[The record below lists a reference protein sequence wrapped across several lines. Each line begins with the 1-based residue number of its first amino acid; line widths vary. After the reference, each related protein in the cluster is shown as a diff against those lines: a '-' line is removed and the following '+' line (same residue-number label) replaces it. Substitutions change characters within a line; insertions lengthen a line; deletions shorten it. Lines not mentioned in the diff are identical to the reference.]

1 MIKTVGILARRSQ
14 DRPKTGLRWPM
25 IGPRPPKMAPEWLQ
39 RVPRWPKTGPRQ
51 RQDGPRQ
58 AQDAARVAREGAKM
72 AQDRPKTGARYLAPA
87 SQGLKRYL
95 KTWLSASS
103 SSSWKMSPEGPE
115 PPFLYSP
122 FRQKLNKMVGCGL
135 CDDIQTHCGKA

>member
-1 MIKTVGILARRSQ
+1 MLILGPPGLPSGNVEEVLGTTTTMTKTVGILARRSQ
-14 DRPKTGLRWPM
+14 DRPKTGLGWPK
-25 IGPRPPKMAPEWLQ
+25 ICPRPPKMAPEWLQ

-87 SQGLKRYL
+87 SQGLK
-95 KTWLSASS
+95 W
-103 SSSWKMSPEGPE
+103 
-115 PPFLYSP
+115 
-122 FRQKLNKMVGCGL
+122 
-135 CDDIQTHCGKA
+135 